1 MLIDNTEFF
10 VYKNNRFILFRS
22 QSFLQR
28 KPNSR
33 IINSRQKSDLV
44 QSEFT
49 KLSENWFK
57 TQNTLSDNTLTP
69 FDQLSKHWFSC
80 RKQAL
85 DYHPIF

>member
-10 VYKNNRFILFRS
+10 VYKNNRFILFTS
-22 QSFLQR
+22 QLFLQR

-69 FDQLSKHWFSC
+69 FDQLLKHWFSC